1 MAEIMRGSAAARRAA
16 HALVHSL
23 GATCMQL
30 QVPALPLADDDGEE
44 LGLRSPEFQLQMF
57 APVAIRRR
65 NGTTEVL
72 VPADVIEEGLGVQ
85 GDGAVRAAVA
95 AASGVQIG
103 DELYVL
109 QGIETVSAACD
120 ACLFRFLLQQPA
132 TEVV

>member
-1 MAEIMRGSAAARRAA
+1 MGENTRGGAAARRAA

-30 QVPALPLADDDGEE
+30 QMPALPVADDDGEE

-57 APVAIRRR
+57 APAAVRRR
-65 NGTTEVL
+65 NEVTEVL
-72 VPADVIEEGLGVQ
+72 VPSDVIEAVLGVQ
-85 GDGAVRAAVA
+85 GDGAVKASVA

-109 QGIETVSAACD
+109 RGIETVSAAGSD
-120 ACLFRFLLQQPA
+120 CLFRFLLQQPA
-132 TEVV
+132 MEVV

>member
-23 GATCMQL
+23 GATCMHL
-30 QVPALPLADDDGEE
+30 QTPALPVADDDGEE
-44 LGLRSPEFQLQMF
+44 LGLRSPQFQLQQF
-57 APVAIRRR
+57 APVAVRRR
-65 NGTTEVL
+65 NEAIEVL
-72 VPADVIEEGLGVQ
+72 VPADVIEEGIGVK

-103 DELYVL
+103 DELYVIR
-109 QGIETVSAACD
+109 GIETVSAAGG

-132 TEVV
+132 TEVI